1 MNSIIRSIH
10 DHLIQE
16 GLVVH
21 PIGDA
26 EGIVVHMTLKHL
38 RLAVSFLTP
47 EDQDYLRIDAL
58 LPVPV
63 PVDRRAA
70 VADFLTRV
78 NWNMNLGRFVMDF
91 TDGELRFRQE
101 LESREETVDV
111 KRAEMGLLRVCHMVD
126 AFFPALM
133 GVIFRETP
141 PEEALAQGEKDL
153 DALAKDEEE

>member
-1 MNSIIRSIH
+1 MNSIIRSIN

-16 GLVVH
+16 GLIVH
-21 PIGDA
+21 PIGDG

-47 EDQDYLRIDAL
+47 EGNDHLRIEAL

-63 PVDRRAA
+63 PADRRAA
-70 VADFLTRV
+70 VAEFLTRV

-91 TDGELRFRQE
+91 TDGELRLRQE
-101 LESREETVDV
+101 LDSRDDTVDV
-111 KRAEMGLLRVCHMVD
+111 KRAEVSLLRCCHMVD

-141 PEEALAQGEKDL
+141 PEEALAQGEKEL
-153 DALAKDEEE
+153 EALAKDEE